1 MKQTLILTLS
11 LLLVFPVYSQSGIKE
26 YRKFHLSINA
36 GWDFVQG
43 TSNTTFSDDFTLP
56 LTKKGFTPGID
67 AAYFFTKNYGI
78 GVKYRFYKAS
88 RESSSIFEYTEQ
100 KFEKPVYQYN
110 NNSFEETNHMVG
122 PAFFARWSLGDSRWL
137 VSTNAGVV
145 YVHNQ
150 ISKIQRKEYYNFID
164 IDGFI
169 SYPPDFPQ
177 DKRMGY
183 SDLSGNTIGL
193 TLSAGIR
200 YQIFPFLG
208 AGISANGLFAS
219 ISKMEQADVSRKI
232 NRIGVS
238 AAIDFS
244 F

>member
-1 MKQTLILTLS
+1 MRRTLVTVLSILCALS
-11 LLLVFPVYSQSGIKE
+11 IYCQSLNRSSE
-26 YRKFHLSINA
+26 YRKIHLSINA

-67 AAYFFTKNYGI
+67 AAYFFTRNYGVGI
-78 GVKYRFYKAS
+78 KYRFYKAS
-88 RESSSIFEYTEQ
+88 RESSSYSEYTDSEGTAYEIQ
-100 KFEKPVYQYN
+100 AS
-110 NNSFEETNHMVG
+110 SFKDKTHMVG
-122 PAFFARWSLGDSRWL
+122 PAFFARWSLGDSKWI
-137 VSTNAGVV
+137 VSTNAGAV
-145 YVHNQ
+145 YVHNELSEIFRVVARLYKLEEWTPDLSEANSTQ
-150 ISKIQRKEYYNFID
+150 IT
-164 IDGFI
+164 
-169 SYPPDFPQ
+169 
-177 DKRMGY
+177 GY
-183 SDLSGNTIGL
+183 GDLSGNTIGL

-219 ISKMEQADVSRKI
+219 MSKMEQVDISRKI

>member
-1 MKQTLILTLS
+1 MRRTFIIVLSILFTLS
-11 LLLVFPVYSQSGIKE
+11 IYSQSLSKSYE
-26 YRKFHLSINA
+26 YRKIHLSINA

-43 TSNTTFSDDFTLP
+43 TSNTILSNDFTLP

-88 RESSSIFEYTEQ
+88 RESSSISEYAELESEGT
-100 KFEKPVYQYN
+100 VYEIQAS
-110 NNSFEETNHMVG
+110 SFEDKTHMVG
-122 PAFFARWSLGDSRWL
+122 PAFFARWSLGDSRWI
-137 VSTNAGVV
+137 VSTNAGAV
-145 YVHNQ
+145 YVHNEL
-150 ISKIQRKEYYNFID
+150 SKIYRLIARRYIPNKPVFGPS
-164 IDGFI
+164 DGLT
-169 SYPPDFPQ
+169 Q
-177 DKRMGY
+177 VMGY
-183 SDLSGNTIGL
+183 SDFSGNTIGL

-219 ISKMEQADVSRKI
+219 ISKMEEADVSRKI